1 MRKIQRTDFLKKCG
15 KFRSPLATLGLV
27 FLMLVGVSINT
38 SATQNLNHGTVNQ
51 EGSIRGSVVDKAG
64 GPLPGAT
71 VFLKGTTIGTT
82 TDVDGKFTL
91 KGIKEGDIIVFSF
104 VGMQS
109 QEVTIGDQTVL
120 DIILQDEAIG
130 LEGVVVTALG
140 IKREKKALS
149 YSSQTIDND
158 EISKGGET
166 DFVTSL
172 SGKAAGVQLKQSTAG
187 AGGSTKVLLRGTR
200 NITSTNQPLFVIDG
214 IPMANYQTSDASGF
228 YGGRDSGDGLSS
240 INPDDIES
248 MTVLKGANAAA
259 LYGSQ
264 GSNGV
269 ILITTKSG
277 SKGKTKVT
285 LSSTTTFSKAM
296 ILPKRQ
302 TSYAESA
309 SGSTASWGEAGSYRN
324 YVDDFFDTG
333 LNTMN
338 SIALSG
344 GNNKTT
350 TYFSYANT
358 HANGIMPTNTFNK
371 NNVSFKQSSLF
382 FNDKVKV
389 SSDIML
395 TQQKVRNKP
404 SNGYYWNPL
413 LGLYTLP
420 NGVDLNDYKENY
432 QTWNAD
438 RNMPVQN
445 WYYAGGSEGDMN
457 PYWLLNR
464 NATNE
469 RTNRVIASANISWDI
484 TSDLQLSGRGSYDYT
499 RQIYDRK
506 AWAGGN
512 AVLVHD
518 NGRYVYSNLES
529 WQAYGDL
536 MLTYNKKIADF
547 DVHGV
552 LGTSYQKRV
561 IGDGVSVDSE
571 TNGLTIANVFTLQN
585 VAEASSYS
593 SVRDSRLIKESVFG
607 NISIGWKN
615 RIYLDLSGR
624 NDWASSLSHTD
635 NLSYFYPSAGLT
647 FILSEL
653 VSLPRFVDFAKVRTS
668 FARVSNEIPAF
679 RTNPTNSVSV
689 DGLSRNSVQP
699 FNDLKPEMQNNYEGG
714 IEASFFDRRVNL
726 DASYYQIESRDQY
739 LELDAPSNIGYD
751 TYFLNAGHIRN
762 TGVEVA
768 LTINPVRSGT
778 GLNWNTT
785 FNYSWNHNKILKL
798 SDDLEGYYTLGGG
811 GEGYNMYVRQGGS
824 LNDIYVNQYARDENG
839 NIILDD
845 DTHAPTRNG
854 NTMKKVGNASPKMM
868 LGWSNDFNY
877 KNWSASFLI
886 DAKIGGKIVYMTGAY
901 LDNLG
906 ISRATGNAR
915 EAGGVNVSGVLSDGT
930 VITDQTI
937 DAQDY
942 YRAIGGRAGILE
954 AYTYNATNIRL
965 GQVAIGYKLN
975 LASVKFIDD
984 IKLSVV
990 GSNLLFLYKDAP
1002 IDPNKTISTGNGTQ
1016 GVENFS
1022 VPSTR
1027 SMGFNIKVNF

>member
-1 MRKIQRTDFLKKCG
+1 MKKLFVLVVVLTLLTGFSTIAQTLSG
-15 KFRSPLATLGLV
+15 KVVSEGDKQP
-27 FLMLVGVSINT
+27 MPGV
-38 SATQNLNHGTVNQ
+38 A
-51 EGSIRGSVVDKAG
+51 VVE
-64 GPLPGAT
+64 
-71 VFLKGTTIGTT
+71 KGTTNGVT
-82 TDVDGKFTL
+82 TDFDGKFEL
-91 KGIKEGDIIVFSF
+91 KLKNPEEAVLIFSF
-104 VGMQS
+104 VGYAKQEIPVKG
-109 QEVTIGDQTVL
+109 QTVIEVTMKNS
-120 DIILQDEAIG
+120 DIAVDE
-130 LEGVVVTALG
+130 VVVTALG
-140 IKREKKALS
+140 IKRDKKALS
-149 YSSQTIDND
+149 YSSQTIGND

-228 YGGRDSGDGLSS
+228 YGGHDSGDGLST

-277 SKGKTKVT
+277 KEGHTKIT

-309 SGSTASWGEAGSYRN
+309 SGSTASWGDAGTYKN

-333 LNTMN
+333 VNTMN

-344 GNNKTT
+344 GNSKTT

-358 HANGIMPTNTFNK
+358 HADGIMPTNSFDK
-371 NNVSFKQSSLF
+371 NNVSFKQSSKF

-395 TQQKVRNKP
+395 TQQKVHNKP
-404 SNGYYWNPL
+404 SNGYYWNPI

-420 NGVDLNDYKENY
+420 NGIDLKYYKKNY
-432 QTWNAD
+432 QTWDAD
-438 RNMPVQN
+438 RNMNIQN
-445 WYYAGGSEGDMN
+445 WYYDGGSEGDMN
-457 PYWLLNR
+457 PYWLLYK

-469 RTNRVIASANISWDI
+469 RTNRVIASADVSWDI

-512 AVLVHD
+512 AVLVPE

-552 LGTSYQKRV
+552 LGTSYQKKV
-561 IGDGVSVDSE
+561 IGDGISVDSD
-571 TNGLTIANVFTLQN
+571 TSGDGLKSANIFVLQN
-585 VAEASSYS
+585 IVNASSYS
-593 SVRDSRLIKESVFG
+593 SVVDSRLLKESVFG

-624 NDWASSLSHTD
+624 NDWASSLSYTG

-653 VSLPRFVDFAKVRTS
+653 VSLPSFVDFAKVRTS
-668 FARVSNEIPAF
+668 FARVSNEIPSF
-679 RTNPTNSVSV
+679 KTNPTSSVSV
-689 DGLSRNSVQP
+689 DGLSASSVEP
-699 FNDLKPEMQNNYEGG
+699 FNNLKPEMQDNYEGG
-714 IEASFFDRRVNL
+714 IEASLFDKRVTL

-739 LELDAPSNIGYD
+739 LELDAPSNSGYD

-762 TGVEVA
+762 TGAEVA
-768 LTINPVRSGT
+768 LTINPVRSNT

-798 SDDLEGYYTLGGG
+798 SDELDGYYTLGGG
-811 GEGYNMYVRQGGS
+811 GEGYNMYVKEGGS
-824 LNDIYVNQYARDENG
+824 LNDIYVNQYARDDNG

-845 DTHAPTRNG
+845 DTYAPTKNSS
-854 NTMKKVGNASPKMM
+854 TMKKMGNASPKMM
-868 LGWSNDFNY
+868 LGWSNDFSY

-906 ISRATGNAR
+906 ITKASGDAR
-915 EAGGVNVSGVLSDGT
+915 KAGGVNVSGVLSDGT
-930 VITDQTI
+930 VITNKTI
-937 DAQDY
+937 DAKDY
-942 YRAIGGRAGILE
+942 YQAIGGRAGIME

-965 GQVAIGYKLN
+965 GQVALGYN
-975 LASVKFIDD
+975 LDLAAVKFIDN
-984 IKLSVV
+984 IKLSLV
-990 GSNLLFLYKDAP
+990 GSNLLFIYKDAP
-1002 IDPNKTISTGNGTQ
+1002 IDPNKTISTGNGSQ

-1022 VPSTR
+1022 VPSER
-1027 SMGFNIKVNF
+1027 SLGFNIKVNF